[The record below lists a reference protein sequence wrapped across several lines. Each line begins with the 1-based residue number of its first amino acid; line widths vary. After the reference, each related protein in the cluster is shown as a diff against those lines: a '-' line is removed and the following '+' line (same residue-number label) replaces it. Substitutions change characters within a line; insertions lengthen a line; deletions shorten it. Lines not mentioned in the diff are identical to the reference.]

1 MDTRA
6 RLVELMDERHWSE
19 YRLAIESEL
28 SQSTVANIFNRSTTP
43 SVATL
48 ECICA
53 GLGIT
58 LSQFFAEGTLVEL
71 TAEQCCSS

>member
-19 YRLAIESEL
+19 YRLAIES
-28 SQSTVANIFNRSTTP
+28 
-43 SVATL
+43 
-48 ECICA
+48 
-53 GLGIT
+53 G

-71 TAEQCCSS
+71 TAEQQEMFAAWSTLSREQKDVLRQLIQVMKKKDA